1 MLHRARDLA
10 LALLAATLLALLP
23 GSCASSG
30 PRDLPPEAVL
40 EVRFVETDP
49 ALPTTGFPWQGVD
62 LPLGAPHRFGLSEVG
77 LATDGLGRPA
87 LHFEVR
93 QRDRPALRQLTEG
106 RVGRRMAVVVDGEVV
121 SLAVLAAPLP
131 GVGQVEGDFD
141 LAAIEAMIA
150 AMSGPVD

>member
-23 GSCASSG
+23 GACASSG

-62 LPLGAPHRFGLSEVG
+62 LPP
-77 LATDGLGRPA
+77 AT
-87 LHFEVR
+87 
-93 QRDRPALRQLTEG
+93 
-106 RVGRRMAVVVDGEVV
+106 
-121 SLAVLAAPLP
+121 
-131 GVGQVEGDFD
+131 
-141 LAAIEAMIA
+141 
-150 AMSGPVD
+150 SGPRPCGRCSTRP